1 VTLSVS
7 RRVQRVKPSPTL
19 AVTARA
25 ARLKA
30 EGKDVI
36 GLGAG
41 EPDFD
46 TPAHVAQAGIDA
58 IRSGFTRYTNVEGVN
73 ELKDAVIAKFE
84 RDNAIKY
91 ERPQILIS
99 SGAKQTI
106 YNLCMAVLDPGD
118 EAVIPAP
125 YWVSYPD
132 MVLLADGLPVMPFAG
147 ASQGY
152 KITPRQLAASITPK
166 TRLLLLNSPC
176 NPTGAAYTRAELRAL
191 GDVLLQHPRIIV
203 GTDDMYEKIYWAP
216 EPFCSLLTAVPE
228 LYGRTVTINGCS
240 KAYAMTGWRLGYC
253 GGPREI
259 ITAMGTIQG
268 QSTSNAS
275 SISQKA
281 AIAALSGDQDCVVKM
296 NEAFKAR
303 HDFIVAGLNSLPGV
317 SCLPG
322 AGTFYAFAD
331 VSKAMAAHGCRDDNE
346 FAELLLSEGG
356 VAVVPGSGFGAPG
369 HMRLSFACSMQ
380 TLENALARMR
390 KVLTTARV
398 AKTAQVFA
406 RP

>member
-1 VTLSVS
+1 VTLPVS

-25 ARLKA
+25 ARLRA
-30 EGKDVI
+30 QGKDVI

-46 TPAHVAQAGIDA
+46 TPEHIAQAGIDA
-58 IRSGFTRYTNVEGVN
+58 IRAGFTRYTNVEGID
-73 ELKDAVIAKFE
+73 ELKDAIIAKFE
-84 RDNAIKY
+84 RDNGLSY
-91 ERPQILIS
+91 ERAQILVS
-99 SGAKQTI
+99 TGAKQTL
-106 YNLCMAVLDPGD
+106 YNLCMALLDAGD

-147 ASQGY
+147 MAQGY
-152 KITPRQLAASITPK
+152 KITPRQLAVAITPK
-166 TRLLLLNSPC
+166 TRLVLLNSPC

-191 GDVLLQHPRIIV
+191 GEVLLDHPRIVI
-203 GTDDMYEKIYWAP
+203 GTDDMYEKIYWGP

-228 LYGRTVTINGCS
+228 LYPRTVTINGVS
-240 KAYAMTGWRLGYC
+240 KAYAMTGWRIGYC
-253 GGPREI
+253 GGPRELI
-259 ITAMGTIQG
+259 AAMATIQG
-268 QSTSNAS
+268 QSTTNAS

-281 AIAALSGDQDCVVKM
+281 ATAALNGDQSCVTKM
-296 NEAFKAR
+296 NEAFKER
-303 HDFIVAGLNSLPGV
+303 RDIVVRALNALPGV

-331 VSKAMAAHGCRDDNE
+331 VSRAMASLGCRDDAE
-346 FAELLLSEGG
+346 FAELLLNEAG

-369 HMRLSFACSMQ
+369 HMRLSFACSVA
-380 TLENALARMR
+380 TLEKALDRM
-390 KVLTTARV
+390 ARV
-398 AKTAQVFA
+398 LAAGVVA
-406 RP
+406 A

>member
-1 VTLSVS
+1 MTVSLS

-46 TPAHVAQAGIDA
+46 TPAHIAQAGVEA
-58 IRSGFTRYTNVEGVN
+58 IKSGFTRYTNVEGIN
-73 ELKDAVIAKFE
+73 ELKDAIIAKFE
-84 RDNAIKY
+84 RDNGLRY
-91 ERPQILIS
+91 ERPQVLVS
-99 SGAKQTI
+99 TGAKQTI

-118 EAVIPAP
+118 EAIIPAP

-132 MVLLADGLPVMPFAG
+132 MVLLADGLPVMPYAG
-147 ASQGY
+147 PSQGY
-152 KITPRQLAASITPK
+152 KITPRQLAAAITPK
-166 TRLLLLNSPC
+166 TRLVLLNSPC

-191 GDVLLQHPRIIV
+191 GDVLANYPRIVI
-203 GTDDMYEKIYWAP
+203 GTDDMYEKIYWGA
-216 EPFCSLLTAVPE
+216 EPFCSLLTAAPE
-228 LYGRTVTINGCS
+228 LYNRTVTINGVS
-240 KAYAMTGWRLGYC
+240 KAYAMTGWRIGYC
-253 GGPREI
+253 GGPKEI
-259 ITAMGTIQG
+259 VTAMATIQG

-275 SISQKA
+275 SIAQKA
-281 AIAALSGDQDCVVKM
+281 ATVALAADQDCVARM

-303 HDFIVAGLNSLPGV
+303 HDFIVQGLNSLPGV

-331 VSKAMAAHGCRDDNE
+331 VSKAMAALGCREDGE
-346 FAELLLSEGG
+346 FAELLLNEGG

-369 HMRLSFACSMQ
+369 HVRLSFACSMQ
-380 TLENALARMR
+380 TLEKAIDRMR
-390 KVLTTARV
+390 RVIEGRVV
-398 AKTAQVFA
+398 AKTA
-406 RP
+406 

>member
-1 VTLSVS
+1 MTLSVS

-46 TPAHVAQAGIDA
+46 TPVHVAQAGIDA
-58 IRSGFTRYTNVEGVN
+58 IKGGFTRYTNVDGVN
-73 ELKDAVIAKFE
+73 ELKDAIIAKFE

-91 ERPQILIS
+91 DRSQILVS

-118 EAVIPAP
+118 EAIIPAP

-132 MVLLADGLPVMPFAG
+132 MVLLSDGLPVTPFAG

-152 KITPRQLAASITPK
+152 KITPRQLAAAITPK
-166 TRLLLLNSPC
+166 TRLVLLNSPC

-191 GDVLLQHPRIIV
+191 ADVLVQHPRIVI
-203 GTDDMYEKIYWAP
+203 GTDDMYEKIYWAS
-216 EPFCSLLTAVPE
+216 EPFCSLLTVAPE
-228 LYGRTVTINGCS
+228 LYNRTVTINGVS
-240 KAYAMTGWRLGYC
+240 KAYAMTGWRIGYC
-253 GGPREI
+253 GGPKEL
-259 ITAMGTIQG
+259 ITAMSTIQG

-281 AIAALSGDQDCVVKM
+281 AIAALAGDQECVAKM
-296 NEAFKAR
+296 NEAFKQR
-303 HDFIVAGLNSLPGV
+303 HDFIVAGLNSLPGI

-331 VSKAMAAHGCRDDNE
+331 ASKAISAQGCRDDGE
-346 FAELLLSEGG
+346 FAELLLNEGG
-356 VAVVPGSGFGAPG
+356 VAVVPGGGFGAPG
-369 HMRLSFACSMQ
+369 HIRLSFACSMQ
-380 TLENALARMR
+380 TLEKAVDRMR
-390 KVLTTARV
+390 KVLTTERV
-398 AKTAQVFA
+398 AKTA
-406 RP
+406 

>member
-1 VTLSVS
+1 VTLPVS

-30 EGKDVI
+30 QGRDVI

-46 TPAHVAQAGIDA
+46 TPAHIAQAGADA
-58 IRSGFTRYTNVEGVN
+58 IRDGFTRYTNVDGID
-73 ELKDAVIAKFE
+73 ELKDAIIAKFA
-84 RDNAIKY
+84 RDNALTY
-91 ERPQILIS
+91 ERSQILVS

-106 YNLCMAVLDPGD
+106 YNLCMALLDPGD

-147 ASQGY
+147 MAQGY
-152 KITPRQLAASITPK
+152 KISARQLAAAITPK

-176 NPTGAAYTRAELRAL
+176 NPTGAAYTRAELKAL
-191 GDVLLQHPRIIV
+191 GEVLLENPRIII
-203 GTDDMYEKIYWAP
+203 GTDDMYEKIYWGD
-216 EPFCSLLTAVPE
+216 EPFCSLVTAVPE
-228 LYGRTVTINGCS
+228 LYPRTVTINGVS
-240 KAYAMTGWRLGYC
+240 KAYAMTGWRIGYC
-253 GGPREI
+253 GGPKELI
-259 ITAMGTIQG
+259 SAMSTIQG

-281 AIAALSGDQDCVVKM
+281 AVTALSGDQACVAKM

-303 HDFIVAGLNSLPGV
+303 RDFVVRALNAIPGI

-331 VSKAMAAHGCRDDNE
+331 VSRAMATLGCRDDGE

-369 HMRLSFACSMQ
+369 HVRLSFACSMQ
-380 TLENALARMR
+380 TLEMALDRI
-390 KVLTTARV
+390 ARV
-398 AKTAQVFA
+398 LAA
-406 RP
+406 RVVAA

>member
-1 VTLSVS
+1 LPVS

-25 ARLKA
+25 ARLRA

-36 GLGAG
+36 GLAAG

-46 TPAHVAQAGIDA
+46 TPEHIAQAGSDA
-58 IRSGFTRYTNVEGVN
+58 IKSGFTRYTNVEGIE
-73 ELKDAVIAKFE
+73 ELKDAVIAKFK
-84 RDNAIKY
+84 RDNALTY
-91 ERPQILIS
+91 ERSQILVS

-132 MVLLADGLPVMPFAG
+132 MVLLADGLPVMPLAGFA
-147 ASQGY
+147 QGY
-152 KITPRQLAASITPK
+152 KITPRQLEAAITPK

-176 NPTGAAYTRAELRAL
+176 NPTGAAYTRAELKAL
-191 GDVLLQHPRIIV
+191 GEVLLEHPRVVI
-203 GTDDMYEKIYWAP
+203 GTDDMYEKIYWEP
-216 EPFCSLLTAVPE
+216 EPFTSLVTAVPE
-228 LYGRTVTINGCS
+228 LNSRTVTINGVS
-240 KAYAMTGWRLGYC
+240 KAYAMTGWRIGYC
-253 GGPREI
+253 GGPKEI
-259 ITAMGTIQG
+259 VTAMATIQG

-281 AIAALSGDQDCVVKM
+281 AAAALNGDQSCVTRM
-296 NEAFKAR
+296 NQAFKER
-303 HDFIVAGLNSLPGV
+303 RDFVVRALNAMPGV

-322 AGTFYAFAD
+322 AGTFYAFAE
-331 VSKAMAAHGCRDDNE
+331 VSRAMAALGCRDDNE
-346 FAELLLSEGG
+346 FAELLLNDAE

-369 HMRLSFACSMQ
+369 HVRLSFAASMQ
-380 TLENALARMR
+380 TLEKALDRI
-390 KVLTTARV
+390 ARV
-398 AKTAQVFA
+398 LVARVVAETA
-406 RP
+406 

>member
-1 VTLSVS
+1 MPLPVS

-25 ARLKA
+25 AKLKS
-30 EGKDVI
+30 EGKDII

-46 TPAHVAQAGIDA
+46 TPAHIAAAGVEA
-58 IRSGFTRYTNVEGVN
+58 IRSGFTRYTNVDGIN
-73 ELKDAVIAKFE
+73 ELKDAIIAKFE
-84 RDNAIKY
+84 RDNGIRY
-91 ERPQILIS
+91 ERSQVVVS

-118 EAVIPAP
+118 EAIIPAP

-132 MVLLADGLPVMPFAG
+132 MVMLADGLPVMPFAG
-147 ASQGY
+147 ANQGY
-152 KITPRQLAASITPK
+152 KITPRQLEAAITPK

-191 GDVLLQHPRIIV
+191 GEVLLQHPRIVI

-216 EPFCSLLTAVPE
+216 EPFASLLTVVPE
-228 LYGRTVTINGCS
+228 LYDRTVTINGCS

-253 GGPREI
+253 GAPKELA
-259 ITAMGTIQG
+259 TAMGTIQG

-275 SISQKA
+275 SITQKA
-281 AIAALSGDQDCVVKM
+281 AVVALAADQSCVAEM
-296 NEAFKAR
+296 NKAFKQR
-303 HDFIVAGLNSLPGV
+303 HDYIVAGLNSLPGV

-331 VSKAMAAHGCRDDNE
+331 VTGAMTATGCKDDNA
-346 FAELLLSEGG
+346 FAELLLNQGG

-380 TLENALARMR
+380 TLEKAIDRM
-390 KVLTTARV
+390 ARV
-398 AKTAQVFA
+398 LGTGAAVKTA
-406 RP
+406 

>member
-46 TPAHVAQAGIDA
+46 TPTHVAQAGIDA
-58 IRSGFTRYTNVEGVN
+58 IKNGFTRYTNVEGVN

-84 RDNAIKY
+84 RDNGIRY
-91 ERPQILIS
+91 ERSQILIS

-118 EAVIPAP
+118 ECIIPAP

-147 ASQGY
+147 ASSGF
-152 KITPRQLAASITPK
+152 KITPRQLAAAITPK
-166 TRLLLLNSPC
+166 TRLVLLNSPC
-176 NPTGAAYTRAELRAL
+176 NPTGAAYTKAELRAL
-191 GDVLLQHPRIIV
+191 GDVLLQHPRILI

-216 EPFCSLLTAVPE
+216 EPFHSLLTVVPE
-228 LYGRTVTINGCS
+228 LYGRTITINGCS

-253 GGPREI
+253 GGPKEI

-281 AIAALSGDQDCVVKM
+281 AIAALSGDQECVAKM

-317 SCLPG
+317 SCLAG

-346 FAELLLSEGG
+346 FAELLLNEGG

-380 TLENALARMR
+380 TLEKALDRMR
-390 KVLTTARV
+390 KVLETNRV
-398 AKTAQVFA
+398 AKSA
-406 RP
+406 

>member
-1 VTLSVS
+1 VTVPVS

-30 EGKDVI
+30 QGKDVI

-46 TPAHVAQAGIDA
+46 TPAHIAQAGIEA
-58 IRSGFTRYTNVEGVN
+58 IRGGFTRYTNVDGID
-73 ELKDAVIAKFE
+73 ELKDAIIGKFQ
-84 RDNAIKY
+84 RDNALTY
-91 ERPQILIS
+91 ERSQILVS

-147 ASQGY
+147 MAQGY
-152 KITPRQLAASITPK
+152 KITPRQLAAAITPK

-176 NPTGAAYTRAELRAL
+176 NPTGAAYTRAELKAL
-191 GDVLLQHPRIIV
+191 GEVLLENPRIVI
-203 GTDDMYEKIYWAP
+203 GTDDMYEKIYWEP
-216 EPFCSLLTAVPE
+216 EPFCSLVTAVPE
-228 LYGRTVTINGCS
+228 LYPRTVTINGVS
-240 KAYAMTGWRLGYC
+240 KAYAMTGWRIGYC
-253 GGPREI
+253 GGPKEVI
-259 ITAMGTIQG
+259 HAMSTIQG

-281 AIAALSGDQDCVVKM
+281 ATVALTGDQSCVAAM
-296 NEAFKAR
+296 NAAFKER
-303 HDFIVAGLNSLPGV
+303 RDFVVRALNALPGI

-322 AGTFYAFAD
+322 AGTFYAFAE
-331 VSKAMAAHGCRDDNE
+331 VSRAMSALGCRDDNE
-346 FAELLLSEGG
+346 FAELLLNEAG

-369 HMRLSFACSMQ
+369 HMRLSFACSMA
-380 TLENALARMR
+380 TLEKALARIAR
-390 KVLTTARV
+390 LLTERV
-398 AKTAQVFA
+398 AA
-406 RP
+406 

>member
-1 VTLSVS
+1 VTLPVS

-30 EGKDVI
+30 EGKDIVA
-36 GLGAG
+36 LGAG

-46 TPAHVAQAGIDA
+46 TPAHIAAAGVDA
-58 IRSGFTRYTNVEGVN
+58 IRSGFTRYTNVDGIN
-73 ELKDAVIAKFE
+73 ELKDAIIAKFR
-84 RDNAIKY
+84 RDNGIEY
-91 ERPQILIS
+91 ERAQVIVS

-118 EAVIPAP
+118 EAIIPAP

-132 MVLLADGLPVMPFAG
+132 MVLLADGLPVMPYAG
-147 ASQGY
+147 ANQGY
-152 KITPRQLAASITPK
+152 KITPRQLEAAITPK
-166 TRLLLLNSPC
+166 TRLVLLNSPC

-191 GDVLLQHPRIIV
+191 GEVLLAHPRIVI
-203 GTDDMYEKIYWAP
+203 GTDDMYEKIYWAS

-228 LYGRTVTINGCS
+228 LYDRTVTINGCS

-259 ITAMGTIQG
+259 VTAMSTIQG

-275 SISQKA
+275 SITQRA
-281 AIAALSGDQDCVVKM
+281 AVVALNGDQQCVAEM
-296 NEAFKAR
+296 NVQYKKR
-303 HDFIVAGLNSLPGV
+303 HDYIVAGLNSLPGIA
-317 SCLPG
+317 CLPG

-331 VSKAMAAHGCRDDNE
+331 VSGAMQAMGCRDDHA
-346 FAELLLSEGG
+346 FAELLLNEGG

-369 HMRLSFACSMQ
+369 HMRISFACSME
-380 TLENALARMR
+380 TLEKAVDRM
-390 KVLTTARV
+390 ARV
-398 AKTAQVFA
+398 LSAGAAARTA
-406 RP
+406 

>member
-1 VTLSVS
+1 MTLPVS

-30 EGKDVI
+30 QGKDVI

-41 EPDFD
+41 EPDFE
-46 TPAHVAQAGIDA
+46 TPAHIAQAGSDA
-58 IRSGFTRYTNVEGVN
+58 ICGGFTRYTSVDGID
-73 ELKDAVIAKFE
+73 ELKDAIIAKFQ
-84 RDNAIKY
+84 RDNGLTY
-91 ERPQILIS
+91 ERSQILVS
-99 SGAKQTI
+99 TGAKQTL
-106 YNLCMAVLDPGD
+106 YNLCMAVIDPGD
-118 EAVIPAP
+118 EVIIPAP

-147 ASQGY
+147 MAQGY
-152 KITPRQLAASITPK
+152 KITPRQLAAAITPK
-166 TRLLLLNSPC
+166 TRLVLLNSPC

-191 GDVLLQHPRIIV
+191 GEVLIEHPRILI
-203 GTDDMYEKIYWAP
+203 GTDDMYEKIYWEP
-216 EPFCSLLTAVPE
+216 EPFCSLVTAVPE
-228 LYGRTVTINGCS
+228 LYQRTVTINGVS
-240 KAYAMTGWRLGYC
+240 KAYAMTGWRIGYC

-259 ITAMGTIQG
+259 ITAMSTIQG

-281 AIAALSGDQDCVVKM
+281 AVAALNGDQSCVAHM
-296 NEAFKAR
+296 NQAFKER
-303 HDFIVAGLNSLPGV
+303 RDFVVRALNSLPGV

-331 VSKAMAAHGCRDDNE
+331 VSRAMAALRCRDDVE
-346 FAELLLSEGG
+346 FTELLLNEAG

-369 HMRLSFACSMQ
+369 HVRLSFACSLE
-380 TLENALARMR
+380 TLEKALDRMARTL
-390 KVLTTARV
+390 VGRV
-398 AKTAQVFA
+398 VAA
-406 RP
+406 

>member
-1 VTLSVS
+1 MTLSVS

-46 TPAHVAQAGIDA
+46 TPVHVAQAGIDA
-58 IRSGFTRYTNVEGVN
+58 IKNGFTRYTNVDGVN
-73 ELKDAVIAKFE
+73 ELKDAGIAKFE

-91 ERPQILIS
+91 ERAQILIS

-166 TRLLLLNSPC
+166 TRLVLLNSPC

-191 GDVLLQHPRIIV
+191 GEVLLQHPRILV

-216 EPFCSLLTAVPE
+216 EPFCSLLTVVPE
-228 LYGRTVTINGCS
+228 LYGRTITINGCS

-281 AIAALSGDQDCVVKM
+281 AIAALNGDQECVTKM

-317 SCLPG
+317 SCVSG

-331 VSKAMAAHGCRDDNE
+331 VSKAMGANGCRDDNE
-346 FAELLLSEGG
+346 FAELLLNEGG

-380 TLENALARMR
+380 TLEKALERMR

-398 AKTAQVFA
+398 AKSA
-406 RP
+406 

>member
-46 TPAHVAQAGIDA
+46 TPVHVAQAGIDA
-58 IRSGFTRYTNVEGVN
+58 IKNGFTRYTNVDGVN

-91 ERPQILIS
+91 ERAQILIS

-166 TRLLLLNSPC
+166 TRLVLLNSPC

-191 GDVLLQHPRIIV
+191 GEVLLQHPRILV

-216 EPFCSLLTAVPE
+216 EPFCSLLTVVPE
-228 LYGRTVTINGCS
+228 LYGRTITINGCS

-281 AIAALSGDQDCVVKM
+281 AIAALNGDQECVTKM

-317 SCLPG
+317 SCVSG

-331 VSKAMAAHGCRDDNE
+331 VSKAMGANGCRDDNE
-346 FAELLLSEGG
+346 FAELLLNEGG

-380 TLENALARMR
+380 TLEKALERMR

-398 AKTAQVFA
+398 AKSA
-406 RP
+406 

>member
-1 VTLSVS
+1 VTLSLS

-46 TPAHVAQAGIDA
+46 TPAHIAQAGIDA
-58 IRSGFTRYTNVEGVN
+58 IKNGFTRYTNVDGIN
-73 ELKDAVIAKFE
+73 ELKDAIIAKFDV
-84 RDNAIKY
+84 DNGIKY
-91 ERPQILIS
+91 ERGQILVS

-118 EAVIPAP
+118 EAIIPAP

-132 MVLLADGLPVMPFAG
+132 MVMLADGHPVMPFAG
-147 ASQGY
+147 PAQGY
-152 KITPRQLAASITPK
+152 KITPRQLAAAITPK
-166 TRLLLLNSPC
+166 TRLVLLNSPC

-191 GDVLLQHPRIIV
+191 GEVLLEYPRVII

-228 LYGRTVTINGCS
+228 LYNRTITINGVS
-240 KAYAMTGWRLGYC
+240 KAYAMTGWRIGYC
-253 GGPREI
+253 GGPKEI

-281 AIAALSGDQDCVVKM
+281 ATVALAGDQTCVAKM

-303 HDFIVAGLNSLPGV
+303 HDFVVKGLNALPGV
-317 SCLPG
+317 SCLAG

-331 VSKAMAAHGCRDDNE
+331 VSKAMATLGCREDSE
-346 FAELLLSEGG
+346 FAELLLNEGG

-369 HMRLSFACSMQ
+369 HIRISFATSMQ
-380 TLENALARMR
+380 NLEKAIERMERVLAGRM
-390 KVLTTARV
+390 V
-398 AKTAQVFA
+398 AKSA
-406 RP
+406 

>member
-1 VTLSVS
+1 VTLPVA

-25 ARLKA
+25 ARLRA

-46 TPAHVAQAGIDA
+46 TPAHIAQAGLDA
-58 IRSGFTRYTNVEGVN
+58 IQGGFTRYTNVDGID
-73 ELKDAVIAKFE
+73 ELKDAIIAKFQ
-84 RDNAIKY
+84 RDNSLTY
-91 ERPQILIS
+91 ERSQILVS

-106 YNLCMAVLDPGD
+106 YNLCMALLDPGD

-132 MVLLADGLPVMPFAG
+132 MVLLADGLPVMPLAG
-147 ASQGY
+147 MAQGY
-152 KITPRQLAASITPK
+152 KITPRQLSAAITPK

-191 GDVLLQHPRIIV
+191 GEVLIENPRIVI
-203 GTDDMYEKIYWAP
+203 GTDDMYEKIYWEP
-216 EPFCSLLTAVPE
+216 EPFCSLVTAVPE
-228 LYGRTVTINGCS
+228 LYHRTVTINGVS

-253 GGPREI
+253 GGPKELI
-259 ITAMGTIQG
+259 AAMSTIQG
-268 QSTSNAS
+268 QSTSNPS

-281 AIAALSGDQDCVVKM
+281 AVAALTLDQGCVAKM
-296 NEAFKAR
+296 NQAFKTR
-303 HDFIVAGLNSLPGV
+303 RDFVVRALNSLPGV

-331 VSKAMAAHGCRDDNE
+331 VSRAISALACRDDSE
-346 FAELLLSEGG
+346 FAELLLNEAG

-369 HMRLSFACSMQ
+369 HMRLSFACSMH
-380 TLENALARMR
+380 TLEKALGRMAH
-390 KVLTTARV
+390 VLTERV
-398 AKTAQVFA
+398 VAA
-406 RP
+406 

>member
-1 VTLSVS
+1 MALPVA

-46 TPAHVAQAGIDA
+46 TPAHIAQAGVDA
-58 IRSGFTRYTNVEGVN
+58 ISRGFTRYTNVDGIN
-73 ELKDAVIAKFE
+73 ELKDAIIAKFE
-84 RDNAIKY
+84 RDNGLQY
-91 ERPQILIS
+91 ERSQILVS

-132 MVLLADGLPVMPFAG
+132 MVMLADGLPVMPFAG
-147 ASQGY
+147 SAQGY

-166 TRLLLLNSPC
+166 TRLFLLNSPC

-191 GDVLLQHPRIIV
+191 GEVLLEHPRVII
-203 GTDDMYEKIYWAP
+203 GTDDMYEKIYWGS

-228 LYGRTVTINGCS
+228 LYNRTVTINGVS
-240 KAYAMTGWRLGYC
+240 KAYAMTGWRIGYC
-253 GGPREI
+253 GGPKEL
-259 ITAMGTIQG
+259 ITAMSTIQG

-281 AIAALSGDQDCVVKM
+281 ATVALAGDQACVSKM

-303 HDFIVAGLNSLPGV
+303 HDFVVAGLNSLPGV

-331 VSKAMAAHGCRDDNE
+331 ISQAMTGMGCRDDNE
-346 FAELLLSEGG
+346 FAELLLNQGG

-369 HMRLSFACSMQ
+369 HMRISFACSMQ
-380 TLENALARMR
+380 TLEKAIQRMDS
-390 KVLTTARV
+390 VLISGRAV
-398 AKTAQVFA
+398 A
-406 RP
+406 

>member
-1 VTLSVS
+1 VSLPVS
-7 RRVQRVKPSPTL
+7 RRVQRVKPSATL

-46 TPAHVAQAGIDA
+46 TPKHIAQAGIDA
-58 IRSGFTRYTNVEGVN
+58 IRNGFTRYTNVEGIN

-84 RDNAIKY
+84 RDNGIHY
-91 ERPQILIS
+91 ERSQILIS
-99 SGAKQTI
+99 SGAKQTV
-106 YNLCMAVLDPGD
+106 YNLCVSVLDPGD
-118 EAVIPAP
+118 EAIIPAP

-132 MVLLADGLPVMPFAG
+132 MVLLADGLPVTPFAG
-147 ASQGY
+147 PGQGY
-152 KITPRQLAASITPK
+152 KITPRQLAASITSK

-191 GDVLLQHPRIIV
+191 GEVLLEYPRIII
-203 GTDDMYEKIYWAP
+203 GTDDMYEKIYWGA

-228 LYGRTVTINGCS
+228 LYNRTVTINGVS

-253 GGPREI
+253 GGPKDI
-259 ITAMGTIQG
+259 VTAMGTVQG

-281 AIAALSGDQDCVVKM
+281 AVAALDGDQSCVTEM
-296 NEAFKAR
+296 NRAFKER
-303 HDFIVAGLNSLPGV
+303 HDFIVRGLNSLPGV
-317 SCLPG
+317 SCVPG

-331 VSKAMAAHGCRDDNE
+331 VSKAIVASGCRDDGE
-346 FAELLLSEGG
+346 FTELLLERAG
-356 VAVVPGSGFGAPG
+356 VAVVPGGPFGAPG
-369 HMRLSFACSMQ
+369 HIRLSFACSMQ
-380 TLENALARMR
+380 TLEKALQRLHS
-390 KVLTTARV
+390 VLTGAVV
-398 AKTAQVFA
+398 AKTA
-406 RP
+406 

>member
-1 VTLSVS
+1 VTVPVS

-30 EGKDVI
+30 QGKDVI

-46 TPAHVAQAGIDA
+46 TPAHIAQAGIEA
-58 IRSGFTRYTNVEGVN
+58 IRGGFTRYTNVDGID
-73 ELKDAVIAKFE
+73 ELKDAIIGKFQ
-84 RDNAIKY
+84 RDNALTY
-91 ERPQILIS
+91 ERSQILVS

-147 ASQGY
+147 MAQGY
-152 KITPRQLAASITPK
+152 KITPRQLAAAITSK

-176 NPTGAAYTRAELRAL
+176 NPTGAAYTRAELKAL
-191 GDVLLQHPRIIV
+191 GEVLLENPRIVI
-203 GTDDMYEKIYWAP
+203 GTDDMYEKIYWEP
-216 EPFCSLLTAVPE
+216 EPFCSLVTAVPE
-228 LYGRTVTINGCS
+228 LYPRTVTINGVS
-240 KAYAMTGWRLGYC
+240 KAYAMTGWRIGYC
-253 GGPREI
+253 GGPKEVI
-259 ITAMGTIQG
+259 HAMSTIQG

-281 AIAALSGDQDCVVKM
+281 ATVALTGDQSCVAAM
-296 NEAFKAR
+296 TAAFKER
-303 HDFIVAGLNSLPGV
+303 RDFVVRALNALPGV

-322 AGTFYAFAD
+322 AGTFYAFAE
-331 VSKAMAAHGCRDDNE
+331 VSRAMSALGCRDDNE
-346 FAELLLSEGG
+346 FAELLLNEAG

-369 HMRLSFACSMQ
+369 HMRLSFACSMA
-380 TLENALARMR
+380 TLDKALARIAR
-390 KVLTTARV
+390 LLTERV
-398 AKTAQVFA
+398 AA
-406 RP
+406 

>member
-1 VTLSVS
+1 
-7 RRVQRVKPSPTL
+7 K
-19 AVTARA
+19 
-25 ARLKA
+25 
-30 EGKDVI
+30 
-36 GLGAG
+36 
-41 EPDFD
+41 
-46 TPAHVAQAGIDA
+46 DA
-58 IRSGFTRYTNVEGVN
+58 II
-73 ELKDAVIAKFE
+73 DKFQ
-84 RDNAIKY
+84 RDNGIKY
-91 ERPQILIS
+91 ERAQILIS

-147 ASQGY
+147 AAQGY
-152 KITPRQLAASITPK
+152 KITPRQLAASITTK
-166 TRLLLLNSPC
+166 TRLVLLNSPC

-191 GDVLLQHPRIIV
+191 GEVLLQHPRVIV

-216 EPFCSLLTAVPE
+216 EPFCSLLTVVPE
-228 LYGRTVTINGCS
+228 LYGRTITINGCS

-281 AIAALSGDQDCVVKM
+281 AIAALNGDQECVAKM

-317 SCLPG
+317 SCVPG

-331 VSKAMAAHGCRDDNE
+331 VSKAMA
-346 FAELLLSEGG
+346 
-356 VAVVPGSGFGAPG
+356 
-369 HMRLSFACSMQ
+369 
-380 TLENALARMR
+380 
-390 KVLTTARV
+390 
-398 AKTAQVFA
+398 
-406 RP
+406 